1 MNKKQI
7 EKIVKSLQDPVK
19 AKEAERRRDIFAML
33 RDMEPDTRD
42 MLRKVDKLIRP
53 LAMREMRQHPLDL
66 ARELQKPLWQT
77 IREEAIEAHFD
88 ARQLRREKEKK

>member
-7 EKIVKSLQDPVK
+7 EKIVKSLQDPAK

-33 RDMEPDTRD
+33 KDMEPDTRD
-42 MLRKVDKLIRP
+42 MLRKVDKLLRP
-53 LAMREMRQHPLDL
+53 LAMRAMKQRVHDGPGLH
-66 ARELQKPLWQT
+66 ELCKS

-88 ARQLRREKEKK
+88 ARQLRRGKKKRND